1 MPLKHVMAAV
11 ITASLIPCMAPAAS
25 TLHIERTVILIR
37 HGVRPPTHSPALPP
51 AIAPNA
57 WPSWEVPDGDLTP
70 HGAQAIKL
78 LAAYDRTRFA
88 PAPGCPDIAIHADVD
103 ERTIKTGEAFA
114 AGFAPGCKISVTHAT
129 GTKDPLFSPL
139 DTANPNFDAKAAKA
153 AMLAAAGGTIDTPVT
168 ANAAL
173 FQDMQNTL
181 APGATTFLNL
191 PAKISAK
198 LPGTLPK
205 ISGPI
210 AEGSSAAED
219 FLLEYL
225 DGKPMAQVAWGRATA
240 AQVVKMLALHPLAYT
255 ITARP
260 AYIAHATASVL
271 ANEIIKDLT
280 TGPKISV
287 LVGHDTN
294 QAELGGLLGLHWH
307 LAGYPA
313 DDPPPGGGIIFTLL
327 TDDKGQKFV
336 TATYQAQTM
345 DEIRYLLPKPPA
357 TEPLVIAACGS
368 PCTLAAFTAITK

>member
-1 MPLKHVMAAV
+1 
-11 ITASLIPCMAPAAS
+11 MAPAAS

>member
-1 MPLKHVMAAV
+1 MRLKHVLAAV
-11 ITASLIPCMAPAAS
+11 ITASLIPCIALAS
-25 TLHIERTVILIR
+25 PLHVERIVILLR

-57 WPSWEVPDGDLTP
+57 WPTWEVPDGDLTP
-70 HGAQAIKL
+70 HGAQAISI
-78 LAAYDRTRFA
+78 LAAYDRTKMA
-88 PAPGCPDIAIHADVD
+88 PAPGCPDITIHADVD
-103 ERTIKTGEAFA
+103 ERTIKTGKAFA
-114 AGFAPGCKISVTHAT
+114 AGFAPGCHITVTHAT
-129 GTKDPLFSPL
+129 TPHDPIFSPL
-139 DTANPNFDAKAAKA
+139 DTPDPNFDAKAAKQ
-153 AMLAAAGGTIDTPVT
+153 AMLVAAGGTIDAPVT

-173 FQDMQNTL
+173 FQEMQTTL
-181 APGATTFLNL
+181 APGQTNFLTL

-198 LPGTLPK
+198 TPGTLPK
-205 ISGPI
+205 LSGPI

-225 DGKPMAQVAWGRATA
+225 DGKPMAQIAWGRATA
-240 AQVVKMLALHPLAYT
+240 QKIAALLALHPLAYT

-260 AYIAHATASVL
+260 AYIAHATATVL

-294 QAELGGLLGLHWH
+294 QAELGALLGLHWH

-345 DEIRYLLPKPPA
+345 DEIRYLQAKPPA
-357 TEPLVIAACGS
+357 TDPLVINACGT